1 MAIKILL
8 ILLLAG
14 IAGLEFYHHFVD
26 DPNSAICFFGK
37 TQGKS
42 DEARALFEQHLRSHQ

>member
-1 MAIKILL
+1 MVTKALL

-14 IAGLEFYHHFVD
+14 VAALEFYHHFVD
-26 DPNSAICFFGK
+26 DPSSAICFFGK